1 MGRLFEE
8 LRDLAALLVGL
19 VAGTGAR
26 GLKLGEANV
35 LAYLLGRR
43 LGRVERWG
51 FRATQEGP
59 RSDVVARILDELID
73 AGVLTWRFER
83 GAVEDPFYAIVEPE
97 AVEWIPRME
106 EYRVGFEEADRLF
119 HRARLT
125 GLELVGYVYLLCPE
139 GWSSRP
145 EKLERLKARIA
156 ARLVARGL
164 LDVEEAA
171 RLAGVSVEEM
181 RRLVEEAREEVELGL
196 PLEED

>member
-19 VAGTGAR
+19 IAGSGAR
-26 GLKLGEANV
+26 GLRVGEANL
-35 LAYLLGRR
+35 LAYHVGKR
-43 LGRVERWG
+43 LGRVGRWG
-51 FRATQEGP
+51 FRATGEGP
-59 RSDVVARILDELID
+59 RSEAVERILDELID

-83 GAVEDPFYAIVEPE
+83 GAVEDPFYAVVEPE
-97 AVEWIPRME
+97 AVEWIPLME

-125 GLELVGYVYLLCPE
+125 GLELVGYVYLLHPE
-139 GWSSRP
+139 GWSGRP
-145 EKLERLKARIA
+145 GRLERLKARIA

-164 LDVEEAA
+164 LSLEEAA
-171 RLAGVSVEEM
+171 RLVGVGVEEM

-196 PLEED
+196 PLEEE